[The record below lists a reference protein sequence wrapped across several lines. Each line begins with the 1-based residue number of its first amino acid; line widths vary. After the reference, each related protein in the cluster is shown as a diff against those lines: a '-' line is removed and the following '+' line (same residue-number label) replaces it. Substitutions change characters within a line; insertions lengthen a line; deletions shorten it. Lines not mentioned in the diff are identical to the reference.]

1 LSDFERKKAQILD
14 RVGILDVVSEHVSLR
29 RVGARWVGLCP
40 FHNEKT
46 PSFTVNPDLAI
57 FKCFGCGRGGDV
69 FTFLQL
75 RENLS
80 FMDALR
86 MLADRVGVE
95 LTPTRSDRSAG
106 PDRLEL
112 AKVNAWAASFFR
124 LTLLHQRQ
132 GAAARQYVRRRG
144 ITDES
149 SERFQI
155 GLALGDAQSIRR
167 AGLKAGFSES
177 LLLAADLVRRS
188 DDGRIYDTFRDR
200 LIFPIRDVTN
210 RVIGFGGRT
219 LVDERAKYL
228 NTRQTAL
235 FDKGRNLYGLDLARR
250 RITEL
255 NRSVLVEGYTDC
267 IAAHQA
273 GFCETVA
280 TLGTALTDRQV
291 ELLRRY
297 GDEVIVL
304 FDSDEAGN
312 EAASRAIALALPR
325 HMSIRLARIAE
336 GKDPSE
342 FLEQHPASAFSDLLN
357 GAVDALEF
365 KWQALQRQYAAGPSE
380 RKQREA
386 ITDFIRLVAQACGSG
401 SVDVI
406 QRGLISNRLGRLLQ
420 VDSREVDELII
431 RFQRQRSPGPSQSSS
446 PTPQPE
452 ELIPADAEQL
462 AFRHL
467 LEVLFNEP
475 GLLKEVPPDLAL
487 DRIADARDRR
497 IAGHMF
503 RLGHEW
509 GDFKLADVVA
519 CCTEDGDAE
528 RVAALADRGAKLSNY
543 RAKLELALS
552 RIKSFEE
559 VREVERA
566 KESLDEAGS
575 LRSVND
581 YFRKRSHF
589 APARFTRG
597 KVAQPSAN
605 DEQSS

>member
-1 LSDFERKKAQILD
+1 LSDFERNKAQILD

-29 RVGARWVGLCP
+29 RVGRRWVGLCP

-86 MLADRVGVE
+86 VLADRAGVQ
-95 LTPTRSDRSAG
+95 LAPTKGGQPAG
-106 PDRLEL
+106 PDRFEL
-112 AKVNAWAASFFR
+112 AKANTWAMRFFR
-124 LTLLHQRQ
+124 SRLLHQRQ
-132 GAAARQYVRRRG
+132 GAAARQYVRQRG
-144 ITDES
+144 ITDET

-155 GLALGDAQSIRR
+155 GLALGDGQSIKDV
-167 AGLKAGFSES
+167 ALKAGLTES
-177 LLLAADLVRRS
+177 LLLAADLVRRT

-200 LIFPIRDVTN
+200 LMFPIRDVTN

-219 LVDERAKYL
+219 LVDNPAKYL

-235 FDKGRNLYGLDLARR
+235 FDKGRSLYGLDLARQ

-255 NRSVLVEGYTDC
+255 NRAVLVEGYTDC

-273 GFCETVA
+273 GFGETVA
-280 TLGTALTDRQV
+280 TLGTALTEHQV

-312 EAASRAIALALPR
+312 EAANRAIALALPR
-325 HMSIRLARIAE
+325 HVSIRLARIAE

-342 FLEQHPASAFSDLLN
+342 FLERHPASAFSDVLN
-357 GAVDALEF
+357 EAIDALEF
-365 KWQALQRQYAAGPSE
+365 KWEALQRQYAVGPSE

-406 QRGLISNRLGRLLQ
+406 QRGLISNRLGKLLR
-420 VDSREVDELII
+420 VDSREVNELII
-431 RFQRQRSPGPSQSSS
+431 RFQRQRSTGPAQSTS

-467 LEVLFNEP
+467 LEVLLNEP
-475 GLLKEVPPDLAL
+475 GLLKEVPADLTL
-487 DRIADARDRR
+487 DLIADTRDRR
-497 IAGHMF
+497 IAGHVF
-503 RLGHEW
+503 RLGSEW
-509 GDFKLADVVA
+509 GNFKLADVMA

-528 RVAALADRGAKLSNY
+528 RVVALADRGAKLSNY

-552 RIKSFEE
+552 RIKSSEE

-566 KESLDEAGS
+566 KESLDETSS
-575 LRSVND
+575 LRSVNE

-589 APARFTRG
+589 APARLTRG
-597 KVAQPSAN
+597 KVTQPSAN
-605 DEQSS
+605 GEESS